1 MVFLS
6 ISWEKLIKILEKYWY
21 TKYKQKWSH
30 AQLKY
35 WNNIPITIPCHR
47 ELKEWLFNHL
57 LKDISEDLC
66 MTKQEVFKLIR
77 DNM

>member
-6 ISWEKLIKILEKYWY
+6 ISWQDLIKILEKYGY
-21 TKYKQKWSH
+21 VKYKQKWSH

-35 WNNIPITIPCHR
+35 WNNIPITIPCHK

-57 LKDISEDLC
+57 LKDISEDLWISKNN
-66 MTKQEVFKLIR
+66 TFELIKK
-77 DNM
+77 NM

>member
-6 ISWEKLIKILEKYWY
+6 ISWKELIRILEKHWY
-21 TKYKQKWSH
+21 IKLKQKWSH

-35 WNNIPITIPCHR
+35 WNNIPITIPCLK

-57 LKDISEDLC
+57 LIDIAQDLWI
-66 MTKQEVFKLIR
+66 TKQEVFKLIK
-77 DNM
+77 DNK